1 MKNLLTIEQ
10 AATLLGCG
18 VSTLR
23 LWDRTG
29 KLKAL
34 RTPGNQR
41 RYRPE
46 DLEAFCGVT
55 SNVTEEVNKGVAV
68 YARVSS
74 HEQKAKGDLDRQKG
88 RLVTHCVA
96 KGYAVTHVLEEVG
109 SGMSDTRPKMLSL
122 FDLACRGKVER
133 VVVEHKDRLTRFNF
147 NLYCKFFQ
155 SYGVIVEWVE
165 DVLPKSY
172 EAELVE
178 DMVSLMASFSARV
191 YGKRS
196 AENRK
201 KKAQEK
207 EENP

>member
-1 MKNLLTIEQ
+1 
-10 AATLLGCG
+10 
-18 VSTLR
+18 
-23 LWDRTG
+23 
-29 KLKAL
+29 
-34 RTPGNQR
+34 
-41 RYRPE
+41 
-46 DLEAFCGVT
+46 
-55 SNVTEEVNKGVAV
+55 
-68 YARVSS
+68 
-74 HEQKAKGDLDRQKG
+74 
-88 RLVTHCVA
+88 
-96 KGYAVTHVLEEVG
+96 
-109 SGMSDTRPKMLSL
+109 MLSL
-122 FDLACRGKVER
+122 FDLACSGNVER

-172 EAELVE
+172 ESELVE